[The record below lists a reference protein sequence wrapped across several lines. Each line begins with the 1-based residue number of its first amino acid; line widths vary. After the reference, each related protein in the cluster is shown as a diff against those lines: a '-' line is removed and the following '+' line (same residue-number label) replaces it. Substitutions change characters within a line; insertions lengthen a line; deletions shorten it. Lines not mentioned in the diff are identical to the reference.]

1 QSPAWWLIAA
11 LLAGCGGRSRPSLMV
26 YCAAVARQPMEAIA
40 ERYEAERGVR
50 VELQVGGSNT
60 LLSQAIVSRAG
71 DLLLVADGHYVSAAR
86 ERGLIARSAVVGVTR
101 PVLVVA
107 DRLKG
112 RVQALDD
119 LSEGGVRLALAD
131 PEAAAIGRCV
141 KRLMQRAGRWEEI
154 KTAVEQRGV
163 FTPTV
168 TGVANAIEVGGADAG
183 FVWQAIAHSRGGL
196 HVVDTRELSAS
207 PAPSAARSTAQSTAQ
222 STIELAVLR
231 GSANAGEASDFL
243 EFVTLRGREA
253 FAASG
258 FEPPA
263 NTGPRA
269 NTGPPANNEA
279 RR

>member
-1 QSPAWWLIAA
+1 MIRFCRSAPQSPAWWLIAA

-183 FVWQAIAHSRGGL
+183 FVWQAIA
-196 HVVDTRELSAS
+196 
-207 PAPSAARSTAQSTAQ
+207 
-222 STIELAVLR
+222 
-231 GSANAGEASDFL
+231 
-243 EFVTLRGREA
+243 
-253 FAASG
+253 
-258 FEPPA
+258 
-263 NTGPRA
+263 
-269 NTGPPANNEA
+269 
-279 RR
+279 